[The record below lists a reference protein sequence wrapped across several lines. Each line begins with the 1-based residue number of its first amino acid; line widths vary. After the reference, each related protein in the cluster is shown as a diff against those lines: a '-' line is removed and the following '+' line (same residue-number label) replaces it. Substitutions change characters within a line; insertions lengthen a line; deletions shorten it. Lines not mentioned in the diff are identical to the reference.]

1 MLNLPVQSL
10 EYNDIR
16 QSFVEFLKGQTA
28 YRDFNF
34 DASGIATQL
43 NLMAYNSHLLGF
55 FVKMLLDESFTDS
68 AHTRE
73 ALYSH
78 AKKTAYIPRGRRSAR
93 AEVELK
99 ISMDESEVPLN
110 DLVLVPRGSSFTSA
124 NSIQDTRVFQLPD
137 DVLAKTRTQVG
148 STVTYST
155 GPIIAYEGKLLD
167 WRFLVDSSV
176 QNQKFVIKDR
186 NVDIDTLRVFVKASP
201 TATESVAYQRA
212 QYADDI
218 ANTNEVYYITTNED
232 GFYQVFFGADVFGKQ
247 PVNGNEIYVTYVATN
262 GLSGNGGKNFS
273 FNPTGPD
280 LTNDY
285 SVGNFSD
292 FEVITH
298 SPSSGGMEQETI
310 ESLRFTIPNHYRRQ
324 NRLVSEPDY
333 KSILLEE
340 FRSIDSINVWGGEK
354 SKRRDYGKVYCSI
367 KPKNALYLTG
377 AAKKEIKD
385 RILNVYGV
393 VAGDIV
399 FVDPEYIDVAVQVIA
414 TIDKSKTNSNAT
426 DIESLITTRIANYN
440 ANTLNR
446 FSSFLSDQDMLNA
459 ARAGDRYI
467 ASLYS
472 FKTLSKSA
480 TVIYGSTG
488 TNQVDYANPLRAAT
502 LSSTEFTYGGKTC
515 KFKDEGG
522 NLYIY
527 ADGAKMLA
535 QSFGSV
541 DYAAGTIEFRF
552 PEFARVPGFTGQSG
566 RLRFTADAVNPD
578 VATELNNIVRI
589 TQTRVQF
596 K

>member
-10 EYNDIR
+10 EYADIR
-16 QSFVEFLKGQTA
+16 QSFVEFLKGNPA
-28 YRDFNF
+28 YKDFNF

-43 NLMAYNSHLLGF
+43 NLMAYNSHLIGF

-78 AKKTAYIPRGRRSAR
+78 AKKTGYIPRGRRSAR

-99 ISMDESEVPLN
+99 ISMDEADVPLN
-110 DLVLVPRGSSFTSA
+110 DLVLVPRGSSFTST
-124 NSIQDTRVFQLPD
+124 NSIQDTRIFQLPD

-148 STVTYST
+148 SVVTYST
-155 GPIIAYEGKLLD
+155 GPITAYEGKLLD

-176 QNQKFVIKDR
+176 VNQKFVIKDK
-186 NVDIDTLRVFVKASP
+186 NADIDTLRVFVKASP
-201 TATESVAYQRA
+201 NADGSTAYQRA

-218 ANTNEVYYITTNED
+218 DAAKEVYYITTNED
-232 GFYQVFFGADVFGKQ
+232 GFYQVFFGSDVFGKQ
-247 PVNGNEIYVTYVATN
+247 PVNGNEIYVTYVASN
-262 GLSGNGGKNFS
+262 GLSGNGAKSFA

-280 LTNDY
+280 LNNDY
-285 SVGNFSD
+285 SVGNFNA
-292 FEVITH
+292 FTVVTH

-333 KSILLEE
+333 KSVLLEE

-354 SKRRDYGKVYCSI
+354 SVRRDYGKVYCSI

-377 AAKKEIKD
+377 AAKKEIKE
-385 RILNVYGV
+385 RILDVYGV
-393 VAGDIV
+393 VGGDIV
-399 FVDPEYIDVAVQVIA
+399 FVDPEYIDVGVVVTA
-414 TIDKSKTNSNAT
+414 TIDKTKTNSNIT
-426 DIESLITTRIANYN
+426 DIESSITSRIATYN

-446 FSSFLSDQDMLNA
+446 FKSFLSDQDMLNA
-459 ARAGDRYI
+459 AKGGDRFI

-472 FKTLSKSA
+472 FKTLTKSA

-488 TNQVDYANPLRAAT
+488 TNQVAFSNALRKET
-502 LSSTEFTYGGKTC
+502 LVSTEFTYGGKTC

-527 ADGAKMLA
+527 ADGVKMLTA
-535 QSFGSV
+535 SFGSV